1 MVQFRAIAAALAL
14 ALLFLYLLPEPLQ
27 HLYTLSPRP
36 VLSAGALAAGSAG
49 TPLLDQP
56 FVPDTL
62 HSPPCQRPVYLYA
75 DLDLITE
82 LPFLTSVVLAG
93 ARDACGACVRLR
105 QRIEFPIHV
114 RAGLLDCSAFVLAAT
129 FEMSGDEL
137 EALRSRPALA
147 RERMLYMHLSDEHED
162 RSVEGYE
169 LPRLILRNYYSA
181 SPDRLV
187 NISYLMDSASSG
199 GGAQQ
204 QQQEEGEEEEA
215 AARALWVPLGFAEG
229 FMPHLSRALNLPS
242 RDRPLAWS
250 WAGSKDGK
258 WARDYFLKGLEASPH
273 REALMAAGR
282 LHVYLKFMDGGM
294 MKPIKYSSWLF
305 ESRVAPCPNGG
316 SAEQFRVWESLLAG
330 AIPIVPAGNA
340 HLRYLRL
347 LGFQTIEIPLDRWA
361 EDPAPIM
368 LAAASNDTFIAQLE
382 GMQAVNAAVLRRVFH
397 RLQARVAAEVCAAAG
412 LPCRE
417 GVHCP
422 RTHAPTVVAPQ
433 CVVE

>member
-1 MVQFRAIAAALAL
+1 MLMLTRSFFQIGMVQFRAIAAALAL

-49 TPLLDQP
+49 SPLQDQP

-93 ARDACGACVRLR
+93 VRDACGACVRLR

-199 GGAQQ
+199 GG
-204 QQQEEGEEEEA
+204 GA
-215 AARALWVPLGFAEG
+215 AA
-229 FMPHLSRALNLPS
+229 
-242 RDRPLAWS
+242 
-250 WAGSKDGK
+250 
-258 WARDYFLKGLEASPH
+258 
-273 REALMAAGR
+273 AAG
-282 LHVYLKFMDGGM
+282 GGG
-294 MKPIKYSSWLF
+294 
-305 ESRVAPCPNGG
+305 GG
-316 SAEQFRVWESLLAG
+316 SARAVGAPGLCRGLHAPPVPCPEPALPGQAPGLVLGGLQGRQVGQGLLSQGPGGQPAQGGAHGSWPPARVPQVHGRRHDEAHQVQLLA
-330 AIPIVPAGNA
+330 V
-340 HLRYLRL
+340 
-347 LGFQTIEIPLDRWA
+347 
-361 EDPAPIM
+361 
-368 LAAASNDTFIAQLE
+368 
-382 GMQAVNAAVLRRVFH
+382 
-397 RLQARVAAEVCAAAG
+397 
-412 LPCRE
+412 
-417 GVHCP
+417 
-422 RTHAPTVVAPQ
+422 
-433 CVVE
+433 